1 MIVIYFRD
9 LNFYI
14 LANVLLWVIFYV
26 AALTHS
32 AGKGWDT
39 GIDRS
44 SSIYLNSR
52 ILIEN
57 QWQAKMTRKII
68 NSKLYIIFLLNLPCL
83 FADYPTILFIDNG

>member
-14 LANVLLWVIFYV
+14 LANVLLWVGFHV

-32 AGKGWDT
+32 PGNGWDT
-39 GIDRS
+39 GVDRS

-57 QWQAKMTRKII
+57 QWQAKLTRKIM
-68 NSKLYIIFLLNLPCL
+68 NSKLYIIF
-83 FADYPTILFIDNG
+83 Y